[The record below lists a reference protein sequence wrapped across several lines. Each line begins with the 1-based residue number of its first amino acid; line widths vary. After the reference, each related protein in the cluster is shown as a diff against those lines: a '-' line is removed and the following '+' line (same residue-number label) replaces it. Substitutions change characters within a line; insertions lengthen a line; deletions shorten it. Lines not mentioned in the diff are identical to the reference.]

1 MGSSESKNHQNPV
14 ADTPLIHMMTVMG
27 LAFSSEAD
35 HARELRT
42 LGWDG
47 QILWYLV
54 VVASDRKGMLGV
66 KLITF
71 LNDPRSEYFNMGRA
85 SGTNPGFDCRILH

>member
-1 MGSSESKNHQNPV
+1 MCSSESNHENPV
-14 ADTPLIHMMTVMG
+14 ADTPLIHMMTVVG
-27 LAFSSEAD
+27 LALSSEAD

-47 QILWYLV
+47 QILWLV
-54 VVASDRKGMLGV
+54 VVASDWKGMLGV

-71 LNDPRSEYFNMGRA
+71 PNDPRSEYFNMGRA